1 MRQSALALLVALV
14 LAGVA
19 APGCKSAGW
28 DEQAETLVPLERGMT
43 EDEVIEAMGRPPD
56 QRRPLPGE
64 AEDWIY
70 LVPERRDNL
79 MLRMQGGALRWVKV
93 LPQPGH
99 RWDAPEDARQ

>member
-1 MRQSALALLVALV
+1 MKRRGPGLVLTLALMGL
-14 LAGVA
+14 

-28 DEQAETLVPLERGMT
+28 DEQAQTLVPLERGMS
-43 EDEVIEAMGRPPD
+43 EAQVEQAMGRPPD
-56 QRRPLPGE
+56 ERRPLPGD

-79 MLRMQGGALRWVKV
+79 MLHMQDGTLRWVKV